1 MKLADVSIKRPVFTT
16 MIILAI
22 LVLGLFSFIKL
33 NVDQFP
39 NVDIPVVTVTTV
51 LPGAGPEQ
59 VESDVTKIIEDAVN
73 PIAGVDH
80 ITSTSQEGVSIVTIQ
95 FKLEVK
101 GEIASQEV
109 REKVAAVRSQLP
121 DNVDEPVIQRFDPS
135 SQPILTL
142 TVSGSRTEKELTT
155 FTKDVIKKRLE
166 NISGVGSVT
175 LVGGAEREIL
185 VAVNADRL
193 HAYDLSINDV
203 VQSVASANVEIPG
216 GTIKQG
222 NRQYILRTMG
232 KLDKVSEFR
241 DIIVATRNGQNI
253 YLNDVATVT
262 DTTEE
267 KTSLTRLN
275 GNLAVGLDIR
285 KQSGSN
291 TVQVAESVKKE
302 LDRLRTEIPKDYNI
316 SIARDNSEF
325 IKNSINDVLFDL
337 VYGALLA
344 VIVIYFFLANLRA
357 TIISAF
363 ALPTSII
370 GSFILMAALGFTLN
384 VMSLLALSLAVG
396 LLIDDAIV
404 VIENIYR
411 HMSEGESPLEA
422 AKAATDEIGLAVM
435 AVTLTLVAVFV
446 PVAFMP
452 GIVGRFFYE
461 FGMTVTIAVLI
472 SLFVAF
478 TLTPMLSA
486 RWLKR
491 EDESLSPD
499 GNIIEKTLYYFNH
512 FFEWLSGKYKTA
524 LNWSLGHRIT
534 IVVGSIIVFL
544 FSLFLMGQL
553 GSEFFPRQDQGEF
566 TITIDA
572 APGSSLQETDNIA
585 KQIEA
590 VVRKKPGVV
599 NVLTTIGAGNDPVS
613 VGNILVKLVSKTDRD
628 YSVFDFI
635 DQLRK
640 KIVIPSANI
649 SYGIQ
654 NGPGSG
660 QKPVIFSIRGEDL
673 TLLKKYADKVEHILK
688 TTPGAV
694 DVESSLETSKPE
706 VRVTVERQKA
716 AALGVD
722 PTVIATAL
730 RAMVDGVDA
739 TKFEEG
745 GEQYNVRVK
754 VQESNRNTI
763 SGIANLTLK
772 SRNKTKTGGTILIP
786 LDAVAF
792 INKGTGPSKINRYD
806 RQREIRIEANLSDRL
821 LGQVLGDAQKR
832 ISQIDLAPGYN
843 IQVVGSGQQQAESF
857 GNILLSLALAII
869 FVYLVLASQFES
881 VVYPFSIMLS
891 LPMAIIGAVIALLVF
906 GSSMSVMSM
915 IGIIML
921 MGLVTKN
928 GILLVDYINVLRGRG
943 MERWDATLLAGQ
955 TRLRP
960 ILMTTFA
967 MIFGMIPVAFSLGE
981 GSEFRSPMG
990 QAVIGGLITSTLL
1003 TLFIV
1008 PVVYTIFDDFSIV
1021 KIFNKIFRRSS
1032 SKKEKGI
1039 NELPASEGNK

>member
-16 MIILAI
+16 MIVMAI

-39 NVDIPVVTVTTV
+39 NVDIPYVTVTTV

-80 ITSTSQEGVSIVTIQ
+80 ISSTSQEGVSIVTIQ
-95 FKLEVK
+95 FKLEVQ
-101 GEIASQEV
+101 GEVASQEV

-135 SQPILTL
+135 SQPIITL
-142 TVSGSRTEKELTT
+142 TVSGQRSEKELTT

-185 VAVNADRL
+185 VSVDADRL
-193 HAYDLSINDV
+193 HAFNLSIQDV
-203 VQSVASANVEIPG
+203 IQSVANSNVEIPG

-232 KLDKVSEFR
+232 KLSKVSDFR
-241 DIIVATRNGQNI
+241 NIIVSSPGGQNI
-253 YLNDVATVT
+253 YMSDVATVT
-262 DTTEE
+262 DSTEE
-267 KTSLTRLN
+267 KTSITRLN
-275 GNLAVGLDIR
+275 GSLAVGLDIR

-302 LDRLRTEIPKDYNI
+302 IATLRNEIPKDFNI
-316 SIARDNSEF
+316 TVARDNSEF
-325 IKNSINDVLFDL
+325 IKHSIDDVLFDL
-337 VYGALLA
+337 IYGALLA

-370 GSFILMAALGFTLN
+370 GSFILMYALGFTLN

-422 AKAATDEIGLAVM
+422 AKAATEEIGLAVM

-461 FGMTVTIAVLI
+461 FGLTVTIAVLI

-478 TLTPMLSA
+478 SLTPMLSS

-491 EDESLSPD
+491 EDESLSKD
-499 GNIIEKTLYYFNH
+499 GNIIEKILYNFNH
-512 FFEWLSGKYKTA
+512 FFEWLSGKYKSA
-524 LNWSLGHRIT
+524 LNWSLGHRKT
-534 IVVGSIIVFL
+534 IVFGSILVFI
-544 FSLFLMGQL
+544 FSIFLMGLL

-572 APGSSLQETDNIA
+572 APGSSLEKTNEIA
-585 KQIEA
+585 KQLESIVA
-590 VVRKKPGVV
+590 QKKGVV
-599 NVLTTIGAGNDPVS
+599 NVLTTIGAGNDPVN
-613 VGNILVKLVSKTDRD
+613 VGNILVKLVSKKDRD
-628 YSVFDFI
+628 YSVFDFM
-635 DQLRK
+635 DELRN
-640 KIVIPSANI
+640 KINIPSAKI
-649 SYGIQ
+649 SFGIQ

-673 TLLKKYADKVEHILK
+673 TLLKNYADKVEQIVK
-688 TTPGAV
+688 TTAGAV

-706 VRVTVERQKA
+706 VRVTIERQKA
-716 AALGVD
+716 SALGVD
-722 PTVIATAL
+722 PASIATAL
-730 RAMVDGVDA
+730 RAMVDGIDA
-739 TKFEEG
+739 TKYQEG

-754 VQESNRNTI
+754 VKESDRNTI
-763 SGIANLTLK
+763 SGVSNLTVK
-772 SRNKTKTGGTILIP
+772 SRNKTRAGGVVLIP

-821 LGQVLGDAQKR
+821 LGEVLSDAQKR
-832 ISQIDLAPGYN
+832 IDQINIAPGYS
-843 IQVVGSGQQQAESF
+843 IQVAGSGQQQAESF
-857 GNILLSLALAII
+857 LNILLSLALAII

-881 VVYPFSIMLS
+881 FVYPFSIMLS

-928 GILLVDYINVLRGRG
+928 GILLVDYINVLRERG
-943 MERWDATLLAGQ
+943 MERWDATLQAGQ

-967 MIFGMIPVAFSLGE
+967 MIFGMLPVAFSFGE

-1008 PVVYTIFDDFSIV
+1008 PVVYTIFDDFSLV
-1021 KIFNKIFRRSS
+1021 KIFNKIFRRLP
-1032 SKKEKGI
+1032 SKKKSGI
-1039 NELPASEGNK
+1039 SNTPASEINK

>member
-101 GEIASQEV
+101 GEVASQEV

-121 DNVDEPVIQRFDPS
+121 DDVDEPVIQRFDPS

-185 VAVNADRL
+185 VAVDADRL
-193 HAYDLSINDV
+193 HAYNLSINDV
-203 VQSVASANVEIPG
+203 IQSVSSANVEIPG

-232 KLDKVSEFR
+232 KLTKVSEFR
-241 DIIVATRNGQNI
+241 NIIVSSKNGQNI
-253 YLNDVATVT
+253 YLNNVATVT

-267 KTSLTRLN
+267 KTSITRLN

-302 LDRLRTEIPKDYNI
+302 LDKLRSEIPKDYHI
-316 SIARDNSEF
+316 TVARDNSEF
-325 IKNSINDVLFDL
+325 IKHSINDVLFDL

-411 HMSEGESPLEA
+411 HMSEGESPVEA
-422 AKAATDEIGLAVM
+422 AKAATEEIGLAVM

-478 TLTPMLSA
+478 SLTPMLSS

-512 FFEWLSGKYKTA
+512 FFEWLSGKYKSA
-524 LNWSLGHRIT
+524 LNWSLGHRLIV
-534 IVVGSIIVFL
+534 VVGSIVVFVL
-544 FSLFLMGQL
+544 SIFLMGLL

-566 TITIDA
+566 TISIDA
-572 APGSSLQETDNIA
+572 APGSSLEKTNSIA
-585 KQIEA
+585 KKIESI
-590 VVRKKPGVV
+590 VERKPGVV
-599 NVLTTIGAGNDPVS
+599 NVLTTIGAGNDPVNE
-613 VGNILVKLVSKTDRD
+613 GDILVKLVSKKDRD

-635 DQLRK
+635 DELRHE
-640 KIVIPSANI
+640 ITIPSANI
-649 SYGIQ
+649 SYGTA
-654 NGPGSG
+654 NGPGG
-660 QKPVIFSIRGEDL
+660 QQKPVIFSVRGEDL
-673 TLLKKYADKVEHILK
+673 TLLKKYADQVEHIVK

-763 SGIANLTLK
+763 NGVANLTLK
-772 SRNKTKTGGTILIP
+772 SRNKTNTGGTVLIP

-821 LGQVLGDAQKR
+821 LGEVLGDAQKR
-832 ISQIDLAPGYN
+832 ISKINLSPGYN
-843 IQVVGSGQQQAESF
+843 IQVTGSGQQQAESF

-891 LPMAIIGAVIALLVF
+891 LPMAIIGAVIALLAF

-967 MIFGMIPVAFSLGE
+967 MIFGMLPVAFSFGE

-990 QAVIGGLITSTLL
+990 QAVIGGLVTSTLL

-1008 PVVYTIFDDFSIV
+1008 PVVYTIFDDFSVV

-1032 SKKEKGI
+1032 SKKERGI